1 MPIVPYGLGGVR
13 DIGLLETTE
22 TRFSGFGRQERI
34 SRWWGVGLTATVPWH
49 SKPTFHAVIR
59 QVFRRAESFSPRL
72 VAGKSRRRPVAV
84 NSSSLPRCRETPP
97 NNALEPSRPLSVL
110 ACRRSARLSARRSVD
125 QERIP
130 SRRKRTVPGCERG
143 GCTRRVLAMPASP
156 RWRPAVGIKDGDGC
170 TSPAAAH
177 SG

>member
-59 QVFRRAESFSPRL
+59 EVFRRAESFSPRL

-84 NSSSLPRCRETPP
+84 NSSSLPRCR
-97 NNALEPSRPLSVL
+97 
-110 ACRRSARLSARRSVD
+110 
-125 QERIP
+125 
-130 SRRKRTVPGCERG
+130 
-143 GCTRRVLAMPASP
+143 
-156 RWRPAVGIKDGDGC
+156 
-170 TSPAAAH
+170 
-177 SG
+177 